1 MPRIAFQF
9 VLLLVA
15 GLISSGCSVYTG
27 QASSLQPQTLKREAG
42 WLSVDGVPMLR
53 QTDDHDCGPTA
64 LSMVLAYWQPG
75 SARLRSDRD
84 MQISA
89 GELREI
95 AKRHGLSAYVV
106 AGTVD
111 DLVYELKHGRP
122 VIVGT
127 AKPTVGGA
135 LTHYEVVIGLHRES
149 QRVATLDPA
158 AGYRQNS
165 FTGFLT
171 EWNATGQV
179 LLVVVPAKAPAH
191 AELAR

>member
-1 MPRIAFQF
+1 VRRSGIEI
-9 VLLLVA
+9 VLLLLAGFVA
-15 GLISSGCSVYTG
+15 SGCSVYTG
-27 QASSLQPQTLKREAG
+27 KASSLQPQELKREAG
-42 WLSVDGVPMLR
+42 WLAVDGVPMLR

-64 LSMVLAYWQPG
+64 LSMVLAFWQPG
-75 SARLRSDRD
+75 SERLRSASDV
-84 MQISA
+84 QISA
-89 GELREI
+89 GQLREL
-95 AKRHGLSAYVV
+95 AKQRGFSAYVV

-111 DLVYELKHGRP
+111 DLVFELKNGRP

-135 LTHYEVVIGLHRES
+135 VTHYEVVIGMHRES

-179 LLVVVPAKAPAH
+179 LLVIIPAKSEARAALAH
-191 AELAR
+191 

>member
-1 MPRIAFQF
+1 MI
-9 VLLLVA
+9 V
-15 GLISSGCSVYTG
+15 S
-27 QASSLQPQTLKREAG
+27 
-42 WLSVDGVPMLR
+42 
-53 QTDDHDCGPTA
+53 
-64 LSMVLAYWQPG
+64 YWQPG
-75 SARLRSDRD
+75 SARLRPSRD
-84 MQISA
+84 VQISA
-89 GELREI
+89 GELREL
-95 AKRHGLSAYVV
+95 AKQRGFSAYVV

-111 DLVYELKHGRP
+111 DLVYELKHGRT

-135 LTHYEVVIGLHRES
+135 VTHYEVVIGLHRES

-179 LLVVVPAKAPAH
+179 LLVVGPAKAQPH
-191 AELAR
+191 ALAR